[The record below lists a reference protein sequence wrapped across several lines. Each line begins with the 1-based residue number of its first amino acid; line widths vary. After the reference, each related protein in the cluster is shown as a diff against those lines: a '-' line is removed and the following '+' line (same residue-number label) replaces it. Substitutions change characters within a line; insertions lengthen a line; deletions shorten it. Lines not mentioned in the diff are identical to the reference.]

1 MRQCSTAGPAAK
13 PTRSEAPA
21 AHQAGP
27 IGQQPTSAI
36 GLADDAQ
43 SDRRTE
49 EAVSTAEATDPPT
62 EEAATLA
69 GAADTSTDNAVSIA
83 AATDATAEGTH
94 EPAQAL
100 SPQAETKDEVPA
112 IPSTVDTI
120 TADISQQKDE
130 TSAADSSPAD
140 TDKDQKVTAA
150 TAAATAIPA
159 DASAANTAASDAA
172 TSTECATGA
181 TAASTSPVATIE
193 EDAASQGSASAAA
206 AVVMSESDLPSGD
219 SAVSGVQR
227 DQPDQL
233 SSRHAFA
240 AAQYATGNVRHNF
253 GMLMTPVLISAVL

>member
-1 MRQCSTAGPAAK
+1 MRQRSTAGPAAK

-43 SDRRTE
+43 SDPRTE
-49 EAVSTAEATDPPT
+49 EVVSTAEATDPPT

-69 GAADTSTDNAVSIA
+69 RAADNSTGKAVSIA

-100 SPQAETKDEVPA
+100 SPQAETKDEAPA
-112 IPSTVDTI
+112 IPPTVETI
-120 TADISQQKDE
+120 TAGISQQRDE
-130 TSAADSSPAD
+130 ASVANASPAEND
-140 TDKDQKVTAA
+140 EDQKITAA
-150 TAAATAIPA
+150 TAAATETPA
-159 DASAANTAASDAA
+159 DAAAANTAASDAA

-181 TAASTSPVATIE
+181 TAASTSPVATVE
-193 EDAASQGSASAAA
+193 EGAASQGSASAAL
-206 AVVMSESDLPSGD
+206 AVVMSESDLPPGD
-219 SAVSGVQR
+219 SAISGVQR

-240 AAQYATGNVRHNF
+240 AAQYATGTVCLPQR
-253 GMLMTPVLISAVL
+253 